1 MAEVENGS
9 GRFAGRCDSLG
20 VESMWLRA
28 RIVEPALTGVTLLD
42 GVDVALM
49 VDLDLCFV
57 LKTGRSLCVLLR
69 TAE

>member
-1 MAEVENGS
+1 
-9 GRFAGRCDSLG
+9 
-20 VESMWLRA
+20 
-28 RIVEPALTGVTLLD
+28 LD